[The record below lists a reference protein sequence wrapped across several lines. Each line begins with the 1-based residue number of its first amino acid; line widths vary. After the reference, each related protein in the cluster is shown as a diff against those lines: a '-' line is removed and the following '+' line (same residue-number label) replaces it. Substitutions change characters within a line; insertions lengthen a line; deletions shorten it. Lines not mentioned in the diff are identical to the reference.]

1 MPRSKLRSNRPDDED
16 SSEVLEVTIPVDK
29 ASGMKPDL
37 QAFVVIV
44 NALNDLDEEKRWAVL
59 RAAEA
64 YFQKLDRRGRDD

>member
-1 MPRSKLRSNRPDDED
+1 M
-16 SSEVLEVTIPVDK
+16 DK